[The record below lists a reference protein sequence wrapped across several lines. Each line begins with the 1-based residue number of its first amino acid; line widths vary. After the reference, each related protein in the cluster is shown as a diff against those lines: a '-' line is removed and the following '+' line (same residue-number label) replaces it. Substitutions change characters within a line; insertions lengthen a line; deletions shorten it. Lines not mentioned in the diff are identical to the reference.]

1 MVWLT
6 AISADCVTSYFKA
19 SATSYNK
26 KYIDILMQMQLER
39 RRHKNN
45 KITLWESSI
54 KYPQN
59 NNEIPSRDCWFVP
72 ACKQFFICKS
82 SRDKENIQD
91 KKQVERSTEERK
103 KRERERTLAHRPT
116 AALQLACNVPP
127 LLCHSCGKHPSIR
140 SSWGWANNRR
150 KNFSFDALQRPR
162 PVC

>member
-1 MVWLT
+1 MKYLVVIVDSFL
-6 AISADCVTSYFKA
+6 VA
-19 SATSYNK
+19 SSFSSVKVVEIK
-26 KYIDILMQMQLER
+26 K
-39 RRHKNN
+39 
-45 KITLWESSI
+45 
-54 KYPQN
+54 
-59 NNEIPSRDCWFVP
+59 
-72 ACKQFFICKS
+72 
-82 SRDKENIQD
+82 NIED